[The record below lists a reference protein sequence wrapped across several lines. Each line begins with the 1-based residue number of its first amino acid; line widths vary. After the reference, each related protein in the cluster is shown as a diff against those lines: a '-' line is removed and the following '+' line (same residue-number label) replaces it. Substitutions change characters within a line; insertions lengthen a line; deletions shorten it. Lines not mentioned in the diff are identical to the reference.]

1 MRRTASPHSESP
13 SESSTLPVVTY
24 THRSRLRQPSVLL
37 QEIWSDLRSSR
48 ELAWQ
53 LTYRKINVRYRQSLL
68 GPLWAVIPPILA
80 ALTSRVLQ
88 RSGVV
93 DVGETEIPYPLYVM
107 FATVLWQVF
116 SRSLAMPLQAMK
128 DGIQLLRTIQVPVE
142 GLMLAGVGELLF
154 DQGIQIMVLI
164 AVFIFAPVPI
174 TWGVIPAIGV
184 LIMLM
189 LLGIS
194 IGLFLVPFGSLYTDV
209 SSALPY
215 LTRFWFFL
223 TPILYP
229 PPERWPYS
237 LLVELNPVTPLLSG
251 VIDLTTTGRLNNPVL
266 FVVVSLCTVALFC
279 VGWVIYRVAVPLL
292 VER

>member
-1 MRRTASPHSESP
+1 MRSPIP
-13 SESSTLPVVTY
+13 SHPKSSLSAVTY
-24 THRSRLRQPSVLL
+24 THKSRLRQPAILL
-37 QEIWSDLRSSR
+37 QDIWQDLLASR

-53 LTYRKINVRYRQSLL
+53 LVYRKINVRYRQSLL
-68 GPLWAVIPPILA
+68 GPLWAIIPPILA

-88 RSGVV
+88 KSGVV
-93 DVGETEIPYPLYVM
+93 DISETELPYPLYVM

-116 SRSLAMPLQAMK
+116 SRSLDMPLRAMK
-128 DGIQLLRTIQVPVE
+128 EGMSLLRTIQVPVE

-154 DQGIQIMVLI
+154 DQGIQLIVL
-164 AVFIFAPVPI
+164 ACVFLFAPVSI
-174 TWGVIPAIGV
+174 TWGIIPAIGA
-184 LIMLM
+184 LAMLM

-215 LTRFWFFL
+215 VTRFWFFL
-223 TPILYP
+223 TPVLYP
-229 PPERWPYS
+229 PPEQPPYS
-237 LLVELNPVTPLLSG
+237 LLVKLNPVTPMLLG
-251 VIDLTTTGRLNNPVL
+251 VIDLTTTGQLNDPLL
-266 FVVVSLCTVALFC
+266 FAVVSALTIGLFL

>member
-1 MRRTASPHSESP
+1 MRRT
-13 SESSTLPVVTY
+13 ESSPPDSPTLPVVTY
-24 THRSRLRQPSVLL
+24 THKSRLRQPSVLF
-37 QEIWSDLRSSR
+37 QDIWNDLLTSR
-48 ELAWQ
+48 DLAWQ
-53 LTYRKINVRYRQSLL
+53 LTYRKLNVRYRQSLL

-80 ALTSRVLQ
+80 ALTSRVLEQ
-88 RSGVV
+88 SGVV

-128 DGIQLLRTIQVPVE
+128 DGLQLLRTIQVPVE

-154 DQGIQIMVLI
+154 DQGIQIMVLTL
-164 AVFIFAPVPI
+164 VFLFAPINI
-174 TWGVIPAIGV
+174 TWGVIPALGALV
-184 LIMLM
+184 MLM

-251 VIDLTTTGRLNNPVL
+251 VIDLTTTGQLNNPIL
-266 FVVVSLCTVALFC
+266 FVVVSLVTIALFL
-279 VGWVIYRVAVPLL
+279 VGWVLYRVSVPLL

>member
-1 MRRTASPHSESP
+1 MRRPESHHP
-13 SESSTLPVVTY
+13 ESTLPIVTY

-37 QEIWSDLRSSR
+37 QDIWTDLRSSR

-68 GPLWAVIPPILA
+68 GPLWAVIPPVLA

-88 RSGVV
+88 NSGVV
-93 DVGETEIPYPLYVM
+93 DVSETEIPYPLYVM

-116 SRSLAMPLQAMK
+116 ARSLAMPLQAMR
-128 DGIQLLRTIQVPVE
+128 DGIQLLKTIQVPVE
-142 GLMLAGVGELLF
+142 GLMLAGIGELLF
-154 DQGIQIMVLI
+154 DQGIQIMVLVL
-164 AVFIFAPVPI
+164 VFLFAPVSI
-174 TWGVIPAIGV
+174 TWGAIPALGA
-184 LIMLM
+184 LMMLM

-209 SSALPY
+209 ASALPY

-229 PPERWPYS
+229 PPTRWPYS

-251 VIDLTTTGRLNNPVL
+251 VIDLTTTGQLNRPLL
-266 FVVVSLCTVALFC
+266 FVVVSLLTIALFL
-279 VGWVIYRVAVPLL
+279 VGWVLYRVSVPLL